1 MGRTRSTKCREGKTS
16 KRASIGLY
24 QYQHNMLSELINET
38 SLQGLTTLMALEGKT
53 LSPEEFGIVLED
65 LITTLTDE
73 QMLNI
78 FEIVRV
84 SEDIT
89 KLYNN
94 IKKAGNVLMYH
105 HGTPAS

>member
-1 MGRTRSTKCREGKTS
+1 
-16 KRASIGLY
+16 
-24 QYQHNMLSELINET
+24 
-38 SLQGLTTLMALEGKT
+38 MALEDKT
-53 LSPEEFGIVLED
+53 LSPEEFGIVVED

-73 QMLNI
+73 QMLNV

-105 HGTPAS
+105 HRTLRADIKRYEKEER